1 MILVYVS
8 TVLLLFFVWTFSR
21 QRYHILSLLVCL
33 EAVML
38 SVLVFFYS
46 LSLLYSFS
54 SHLFLMLLVFAA
66 CEAAF
71 GLSLL
76 ISLLRLR
83 GVDLINAM
91 SSAGW

>member
-1 MILVYVS
+1 MLVFTS
-8 TVLLLFFVWTFSR
+8 TVLLLFFVWAFSR
-21 QRYHILSLLVCL
+21 QRFHILSLLVSL

-46 LSLLYSFS
+46 LSLLYSFT

-76 ISLLRLR
+76 VSLLRLR
-83 GVDLINAM
+83 GVDLISSM